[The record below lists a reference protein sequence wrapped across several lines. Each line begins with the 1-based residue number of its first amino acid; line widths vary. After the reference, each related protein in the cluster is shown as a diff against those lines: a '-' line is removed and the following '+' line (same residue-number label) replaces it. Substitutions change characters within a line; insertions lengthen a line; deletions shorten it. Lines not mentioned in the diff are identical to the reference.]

1 MTNQRRTV
9 GIIAAV
15 VLALLGT
22 LGLVAYVQGAKDR
35 AVAGEKL
42 VKVYVASDK
51 IPAGT
56 PATKLAALVKTEK
69 VPAKVR
75 ATDAVTNLKDIKGD
89 VTSIEVLPGEQ
100 LVTSRFV
107 AANTSLVASHSAKG
121 VPVGFFGTTMSLEPE
136 QALGG
141 QLRAGDRVAVV
152 GVQNGQGT
160 DADVSKLIG
169 SNVLVTSVQIDGSNG
184 DHPEKKEVTAAPTGK
199 FFVTLALT
207 QAELES
213 SVTAMNS
220 GGKIWL
226 AADPG
231 TGAAR

>member
-9 GIIAAV
+9 GIVAAV

-42 VKVYVASDK
+42 VKVYVANQT
-51 IPAGT
+51 IAAGT
-56 PATKLAALVKTEK
+56 PASDLATKVKTEK

-75 ATDAVTNLKDIKGD
+75 ATDAVVNLKDIKGD
-89 VTSIEVLPGEQ
+89 VASIEVLPGEQ

-107 AANTSLVASHSAKG
+107 AAGTNLVSSRKTG
-121 VPVGFFGTTMSLEPE
+121 VPIGFFGSTVSLEPD

-141 QLRAGDRVAVV
+141 QVRAGDRVAVV
-152 GVQNGQGT
+152 GMNNVRGT
-160 DADVSKLIG
+160 DPESATLIARD
-169 SNVLVTSVQIDGSNG
+169 VLVTSVQIDGSNG
-184 DHPEKKEVTAAPTGK
+184 ADPEKKAVTEAPTGK

-207 QAELES
+207 QADLEKV
-213 SVTAMNS
+213 VTAVND
-220 GGKIWL
+220 GKIWL

-231 TGAAR
+231 TGTTR